1 MFYKISDRAEDEYG
15 ESECSSADSME
26 PVAIICVVALLII
39 IGYAAF

>member
-1 MFYKISDRAEDEYG
+1 MFYKISDRCEDEYG
-15 ESECSSADSME
+15 EEEYSNADSME